1 MFFWLIVDIRVAVVE
16 PGPFFLRKNQIN
28 KRGKSMNEALL
39 KKYRPYPVIDL
50 PDRTWPDKVI
60 SKAPAWCSVD
70 LRDGNQAL
78 IQPMNLEQKLLMFK
92 LLVDIGFK
100 EIEIG
105 FPAASEVEFAFCR
118 TLIEQNLIP
127 DDVIIQV
134 LTQARPHL
142 IEKTFK
148 ALKGARQVIVHLY
161 NSTSTLQRRVVFRM
175 NRAEIIDLA
184 VAGARLVQQ
193 EAAKY
198 PETLFRY
205 EYSPE
210 SFTGTEL
217 DYAVEICEAVVAV
230 WKPTPDN
237 PVILN
242 LPATVEMATPNIYA
256 DQIEWFCKNISCRD
270 SVIISLHAHNDRGC
284 AVAATELA
292 VMAGG
297 DRVEGTLFGNGERTG
312 NVDLV
317 TLGLNLLTQGVDPEI
332 DFSQINKLVDVYEKV
347 TNLKVGPRHP
357 YAGEL
362 VYTAFSGSHQDAI
375 NKGITMYN
383 DEHNELWE
391 VPYLPIDPTDVGRTY
406 ESIIRIN
413 SQSGKGGVAYIMDK
427 EYGYKLP
434 KAMQP
439 EFGAVV
445 QAVTDRE
452 GRELLHDE
460 IFSTFENEYLKKQD
474 RFRLKD
480 FHVIKRHVDADSQ
493 NSSAEV
499 VATVEKSG
507 EDVLI
512 RANGNGPL
520 DAFCAA
526 VAGLCETNF
535 DIRSYH
541 EHALDGGSG
550 AFAAAYVQISLKG
563 REQLYWGVGVD
574 SDIIIASIKAVLSCL
589 NRV

>member
-1 MFFWLIVDIRVAVVE
+1 M
-16 PGPFFLRKNQIN
+16 K
-28 KRGKSMNEALL
+28 EALI

-50 PDRTWPDKVI
+50 PDRTWPSKVI
-60 SKAPAWCSVD
+60 TKAPTWCSVD

-78 IQPMNLEQKLLMFK
+78 IQPMNLDQKLLMFK
-92 LLVDIGFK
+92 MLVDVGFK

-105 FPAASEVEFAFCR
+105 FPSAAEVEYEFCR
-118 TLIEQNLIP
+118 KLIEDDLIP
-127 DDVIIQV
+127 DDVEIQV

-148 ALKGARQVIVHLY
+148 ALEGAKKAIVHLY
-161 NSTSTLQRRVVFRM
+161 NSTSTLQRRVVFKMSRP
-175 NRAEIIDLA
+175 EIIELA
-184 VAGARLVQQ
+184 VAGAKLVME
-193 EAAKY
+193 EAQKY
-198 PETLFRY
+198 PQTQFRY

-210 SFTGTEL
+210 SFTGTEM
-217 DYAVEICEAVVAV
+217 DYALEICEAVVDV
-230 WKPTPDN
+230 FKPTPEN
-237 PVILN
+237 PIILN
-242 LPATVEMATPNIYA
+242 LPATVEMSTPNIYA
-256 DQIEWFCKNISCRD
+256 DQIEWFSRNISCRD

-317 TLGLNLLTQGVDPEI
+317 NLGLNLFTQGVDPKI
-332 DFSQINKLVDVYEKV
+332 DFTDINHLIEVYESV
-347 TNLKVGPRHP
+347 TDLQVGPRHP

-375 NKGITMYN
+375 NKGIDMYDAEN
-383 DEHNELWE
+383 DALWE

-434 KAMQP
+434 KAMHP
-439 EFGAVV
+439 EFGSVI
-445 QAVTDRE
+445 QQVTDKE
-452 GRELLHDE
+452 GRELQHEE
-460 IFSTFENEYLKKQD
+460 IRTTFENEYLKNLDMFK
-474 RFRLKD
+474 LKD

-493 NSSAEV
+493 ESSAEV
-499 VATVEKSG
+499 VATIQING
-507 EDVLI
+507 EDKLVS
-512 RANGNGPL
+512 ANGNGPL

-526 VAGLCETNF
+526 ITTQLDTTF
-535 DIRSYH
+535 DICSYH

-550 AFAAAYVQISLKG
+550 AMAAAYIEIETNGSGTK
-563 REQLYWGVGVD
+563 RWGVGVD
-574 SDIIIASIKAVLSCL
+574 TDIIIASIKAVLSCL